1 VNGRDVLHRLVDDLD
16 EDDAALLASIVDG
29 EKSSAVHAEAH
40 EALRNWLQRLDPQR
54 FAVLS
59 LAVLREQVT
68 AALAAWREKQADAER
83 VRREQVVADVRG
95 SLRMEGLEPS
105 SEADRAAAN
114 YVAGR
119 ISADE
124 LYAQALRRVR
134 AATSG

>member
-1 VNGRDVLHRLVDDLD
+1 MSGREVLHRLVDELD
-16 EDDAALLASIVDG
+16 EEDAALLASIVDG
-29 EKSSAVHAEAH
+29 EENGARAEAQ

-68 AALAAWREKQADAER
+68 AALAAWREKQADAESA
-83 VRREQVVADVRG
+83 RREQVVSDVRG
-95 SLRMEGLEPS
+95 SLRLEGLVPS
-105 SEADRAAAN
+105 SEADRTAAD

-124 LYAQALRRVR
+124 LYARALRRVR